1 MFPPPR
7 PLFRPFNRPFVILPR
22 LSVSPGV
29 KSSVFSEGNSQR
41 IGEETIII
49 IIIKR
54 ISRAPFYH
62 TRWEHRALYN
72 NTIRVRTEHFSPM
85 KQTIHTPSAKRL
97 QSIYAYTKRFSPAKQ
112 LYKTNHHLEDQKPY
126 TFLKENFRKRR
137 RRRRRPGVIYS
148 RENFRRRKRR
158 RPGTM

>member
-1 MFPPPR
+1 MFLPPR
-7 PLFRPFNRPFVILPR
+7 PLFRPFNRPFVFLPR

-29 KSSVFSEGNSQR
+29 KSSVFSEGNSQH
-41 IGEETIII
+41 IGEETIIIII

-54 ISRAPFYH
+54 ISRAPIYH

-72 NTIRVRTEHFSPM
+72 NTIRVRTEHFAPT

-97 QSIYAYTKRFSPAKQ
+97 QSISAYTKRSSPAKQ
-112 LYKTNHHLEDQKPY
+112 LYKTNHQLEDQTPY
-126 TFLKENFRKRR
+126 TFLKENFRRR
-137 RRRRRPGVIYS
+137 RRRRGVMYS
-148 RENFRRRKRR
+148 KENLRKRKRR